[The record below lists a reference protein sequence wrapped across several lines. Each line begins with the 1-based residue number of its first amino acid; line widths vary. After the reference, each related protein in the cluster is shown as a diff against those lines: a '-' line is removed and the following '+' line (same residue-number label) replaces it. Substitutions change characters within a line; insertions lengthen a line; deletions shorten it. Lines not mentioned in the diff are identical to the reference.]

1 MKKRLL
7 VVILILIPFVLA
19 GTEDINVSY
28 PGSVLVG
35 EEFEFKISF
44 EYFDEDIYDI
54 KFEIKNGSD
63 NIADRFWEDGW
74 KSTHFWVEDFLNFS
88 EINESVI
95 RLKIVDNYNG
105 ANEFD
110 IKIRDSS
117 GAIFEFI
124 DYSLNI
130 SFVDA
135 VDEVDESNDAEIY
148 YELDWDSEDIE
159 NGRSFKI
166 KTDAFNLNE
175 DKYDVRLWIEFE
187 ENNTII
193 SEIYDS
199 NEEKWLSGNY
209 YIDEIFEG
217 PGNQSDKIKIRIKE
231 KYEYFEGDARI
242 YFKLRNE
249 VEWDKKIE
257 ILEKKDSVIET
268 NNNIG
273 NDKISE
279 SSKKLIDEYIER
291 DAEKNVIKLGQ
302 KIDTGET
309 EDLKVTGNII
319 YQSKTEIIKSYSV
332 YFLALLVV
340 VFCVLIVWRKLE

>member
-63 NIADRFWEDGW
+63 NIADRFWQDGW

-217 PGNQSDKIKIRIKE
+217 PGNQSDKIKIRIK
-231 KYEYFEGDARI
+231 R
-242 YFKLRNE
+242 
-249 VEWDKKIE
+249 
-257 ILEKKDSVIET
+257 
-268 NNNIG
+268 
-273 NDKISE
+273 
-279 SSKKLIDEYIER
+279 
-291 DAEKNVIKLGQ
+291 IKLMRV
-302 KIDTGET
+302 KC
-309 EDLKVTGNII
+309 KKNR
-319 YQSKTEIIKSYSV
+319 IK
-332 YFLALLVV
+332 
-340 VFCVLIVWRKLE
+340 